1 MLLGLPSPT
10 FHILLADDDVDD
22 IMIFKEV
29 LNELN
34 LPVRL
39 TTIDNGEKLMQLLQE
54 DEALPDVLFLDLN
67 MPRKTG
73 MECLK
78 EIKSAE
84 ALKRLPVV
92 IFSTSFKKETVDTL
106 YESGAQFYIRKPS
119 EFLRFRTLIHK
130 SLVLTTELNFMQP
143 EKEAFVLLSE
153 ELNKDEIN

>member
-1 MLLGLPSPT
+1 MLPGLPSPT

-84 ALKRLPVV
+84 ALRRLPVV
-92 IFSTSFKKETVDTL
+92 IFSTSFKKETVDCL
-106 YESGAQFYIRKPS
+106 YESGAQFY
-119 EFLRFRTLIHK
+119 
-130 SLVLTTELNFMQP
+130 
-143 EKEAFVLLSE
+143 
-153 ELNKDEIN
+153 